1 MLDQALRAAAEGEL
15 VLVGAFGSGG
25 AALLL
30 RRTGK
35 APSPAAQAPAKPEG
49 SYLKF
54 LSFSG
59 QLTPDWGMR
68 AEMDTKTAL
77 TAAYREVGTTSRLEA
92 GRCKSCGTVQFPRS
106 RVCVNPRCVAADT
119 QEPKS
124 LVDVPARVLS
134 HTSDHLGY
142 TPAPPFQFG
151 HVDFEGG
158 GRILMEFTDTDGD
171 ELRSGLPV
179 RMVFRIKDLDPR
191 RGFRR
196 YFWKATP
203 VRPVA

>member
-1 MLDQALRAAAEGEL
+1 MSRHPTGC
-15 VLVGAFGSGG
+15 GST
-25 AALLL
+25 ANA
-30 RRTGK
+30 REKTPRKT
-35 APSPAAQAPAKPEG
+35 QG
-49 SYLKF
+49 STYV
-54 LSFSG
+54 
-59 QLTPDWGMR
+59 TNEP
-68 AEMDTKTAL
+68 
-77 TAAYREVGTTSRLEA
+77 GTV
-92 GRCKSCGTVQFPRS
+92 RCKACGTVQFPRS
-106 RVCVNPRCVAADT
+106 RVCVNPRCLATDT

-134 HTSDHLGY
+134 HTSDFLGY

-158 GRILMEFTDTDGD
+158 GRILMEFTDTDAD

-179 RMVFRIKDLDPR
+179 RMVFRIKDLDQR

-203 VRPVA
+203 VRPAV